1 MAELIPLSPSASS
14 KVADI
19 QERKEA
25 TARASATPLP
35 GSLADAFAIAPDIT
49 VGKYKVRPF
58 CEIDFEFL
66 QALEHPLYDMLIA
79 TFSGKENKADY
90 FPRGQVAWEL
100 CYIFTHPIDEVE
112 ELFKTGTGYV
122 KEAAKKEFGK
132 VTFAG
137 VLVLHKAVLKQVMA
151 ASSTAIAYGSAEDSD
166 EGSKKN
172 AVAGQPLRT
181 GSVS

>member
-1 MAELIPLSPSASS
+1 MADEIPLSQSAAT
-14 KVADI
+14 KVAEI
-19 QERKEA
+19 QERREA

-35 GSLADAFAIAPDIT
+35 GSLADAFSLAPEIK

-66 QALEHPLYDMLIA
+66 QALEHPLYEMLIA

-132 VTFAG
+132 LPFAG

-151 ASSTAIAYGSAEDSD
+151 ASQTAIAYGSAEDSD
-166 EGSKKN
+166 SEGSKKM
-172 AVAGQPLRT
+172 R
-181 GSVS
+181 

>member
-1 MAELIPLSPSASS
+1 MAEPIQLSPSASS

-19 QERKEA
+19 QERKEV

-132 VTFAG
+132 ATFAG

-151 ASSTAIAYGSAEDSD
+151 ASQTAIAYGSATDD
-166 EGSKKN
+166 DDGSKKN
-172 AVAGQPLRT
+172 AVAEQPSRT
-181 GSVS
+181 DSVS

>member
-1 MAELIPLSPSASS
+1 MAEPIPLSKSAGS

-25 TARASATPLP
+25 VVRAIATPLP
-35 GSLADAFAIAPDIT
+35 GSLADAFSIAPEIT
-49 VGKYKVRPF
+49 VGKYKIRAF

-66 QALEHPLYDMLIA
+66 QALQHPLYEMLIA
-79 TFSGKENKADY
+79 TFSGKENKSDY

-100 CYIFTHPIDEVE
+100 CYIFTHSIDEVE

-137 VLVLHKAVLKQVMA
+137 VLVLHKAVLKQVMMA
-151 ASSTAIAYGSAEDSD
+151 LTTAIAYGSAEDGD

-172 AVAGQPLRT
+172 AVIQ
-181 GSVS
+181 S